1 VRYVLPSLLIYFSG
15 KNVSRKTQG
24 IVKFLN
30 LLPRSISIVCVD
42 ITAQGLRARR
52 RSLLGEDGEGIL
64 QDA

>member
-1 VRYVLPSLLIYFSG
+1 MTSLLSG

-30 LLPRSISIVCVD
+30 LLPPFPLVCVD
-42 ITAQGLRARR
+42 ITAQGLRART
-52 RSLLGEDGEGIL
+52 RSLLGEDGEGRR